1 MKDGPVMGTACWECG
16 SLVCY
21 ADDSTYS
28 TSDPDP
34 EVLATKLSETYKIMA
49 DFLGFNC
56 LKVNDDN
63 THTLV
68 MTTSQLRRK
77 RNNLN
82 ILVEIGEELSQPSE
96 VERLLGAYVHMNL
109 KWGEMI
115 QIMRSLLPRHYQQE
129 LQL

>member
-1 MKDGPVMGTACWECG
+1 MIHKNMCLNKQKELVKGGPDMGTGCWECG

-49 DFLGFNC
+49 DFLGSNC
-56 LKVNDDN
+56 LKVNDDK

-68 MTTSQLRRK
+68 MTTSQLRRW
-77 RNNLN
+77 R
-82 ILVEIGEELSQPSE
+82 LV
-96 VERLLGAYVHMNL
+96 
-109 KWGEMI
+109 KWSS
-115 QIMRSLLPRHYQQE
+115 SLEPMFT
-129 LQL
+129 